1 MKNLF
6 FVAVV
11 FAFTLIGCS
20 SKQVKSENLIDKEW
34 KLVEYVDGSTYSID
48 ENENI
53 IISFRDSAMVAGNTG
68 CNLFIGTYSL
78 NESKLDI
85 ECLGLTKV
93 FCGEEK
99 AQMEQSYMNA
109 LSFELD
115 AEMSSNGEE
124 LILKNAEK
132 GINIKYIK
140 CDGIEF
146 TNM

>member
-11 FAFTLIGCS
+11 FAFALVGCS
-20 SKQVKSENLIDKEW
+20 SKQVTSENLVDKEW
-34 KLVEYVDGSTYSID
+34 KLVEYVDGSAYSID
-48 ENENI
+48 VNENI

-78 NESKLDI
+78 NDSKIEIESI
-85 ECLGLTKV
+85 GLTKV

-99 AQMEQSYMNA
+99 AQMEQSYLNA
-109 LSFELD
+109 LSLELD
-115 AEMSSNGEE
+115 AEISSNGEE

-132 GINIKYIK
+132 GISIRYIK
-140 CDGIEF
+140 SDGIELP
-146 TNM
+146 NM